1 MPPDDPVVD
10 KHKSDVHNCFISVS
24 NKRLLKNSEMF
35 LTCFPD
41 DAGQRWRGHDPV
53 LADVEFLHFVCSCH
67 FDDLDGGLQG
77 PVTPVATHNQD

>member
-1 MPPDDPVVD
+1 
-10 KHKSDVHNCFISVS
+10 
-24 NKRLLKNSEMF
+24 MF

-41 DAGQRWRGHDPV
+41 DAGQRRRGHDPV

-77 PVTPVATHNQD
+77 PVTPVSTHNQD